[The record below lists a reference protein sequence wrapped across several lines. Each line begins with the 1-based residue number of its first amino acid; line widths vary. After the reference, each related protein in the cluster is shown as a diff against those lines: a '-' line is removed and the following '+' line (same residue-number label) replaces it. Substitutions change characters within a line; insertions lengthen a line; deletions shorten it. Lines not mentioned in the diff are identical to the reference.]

1 MMRERRIWK
10 RVAAERP
17 SFGWRAALGAEMLVN
32 FNGIS
37 KDHCLFIASAR
48 PSPGSISRASS
59 SAATA
64 LMLSSS
70 ATDDWVCF
78 IGANELFA

>member
-32 FNGIS
+32 FNGVS
-37 KDHCLFIASAR
+37 KDHCLVHRLRAPVSRKHLASFIEGGH
-48 PSPGSISRASS
+48 SPDVQF
-59 SAATA
+59 
-64 LMLSSS
+64 LSYR
-70 ATDDWVCF
+70 
-78 IGANELFA
+78 

>member
-1 MMRERRIWK
+1 MIRK
-10 RVAAERP
+10 RWISKGVAAERP
-17 SFGWRAALGAEMLVN
+17 SFDRGAALGAEMLVN

-37 KDHCLFIASAR
+37 KIIALFIASAR

-59 SAATA
+59 RAATA
-64 LMLSSS
+64 LMFSSS

-78 IGANELFA
+78 IEANELFA